1 MSEYQLKNNKL
12 ISLLLVLLGNVIYAL
27 SVKLFLLPANLISC
41 GTTGISLVV
50 NHFTGIP
57 VSAFIF
63 AFNMVMLAVG
73 WWILG
78 RKFAMTTVLSS
89 LFYPI
94 ALEVLNFLLGD
105 VSITE
110 DILLNTLFQ
119 SVLMMLLMLS
129 RAAQMALEKKRLKIY
144 LHIST

>member
-1 MSEYQLKNNKL
+1 MSEYQMKNNKL

-73 WWILG
+73 WGSSPPPRNSSAAMAAMRAAAAISSSRAGGATYRAVLRSWVINSLVFIFHTPQASIAPPLFSS
-78 RKFAMTTVLSS
+78 KLNCFAMV
-89 LFYPI
+89 
-94 ALEVLNFLLGD
+94 N
-105 VSITE
+105 VS
-110 DILLNTLFQ
+110 
-119 SVLMMLLMLS
+119 VM
-129 RAAQMALEKKRLKIY
+129 
-144 LHIST
+144 